1 MQQRMINK
9 NRGFYASKVRLFLNE
24 YDGMSLEE
32 FCKAYNIDP
41 YKYLCD
47 VFRRIKKTAK
57 DQLVNLVAHKWQP
70 QMAPAIY

>member
-1 MQQRMINK
+1 MINK
-9 NRGFYASKVRLFLNE
+9 KKEGGFYASKVRLFLNE

-32 FCKAYNIDP
+32 FCKAENIDP

>member
-1 MQQRMINK
+1 MINK
-9 NRGFYASKVRLFLNE
+9 KKEGGFCASKVRVPLNE
-24 YDGMSLEE
+24 YDGIPLEE
-32 FCKAYNIDP
+32 FCKAFNIDS

-57 DQLVNLVAHKWQP
+57 DQLVNLVAHNWQP